1 MVSILQNSFGLFT
14 PIFIVRRLSR
24 HNRIDKHRQKVR
36 WARSRISL
44 ANGVTCT
51 AAEHCLAFGILN
63 GVRRLVAGVSESAFP
78 ATAGDLAWDGRQL
91 LQPHKHGCH

>member
-1 MVSILQNSFGLFT
+1 MVFVLQNSFGLFT
-14 PIFIVRRLSR
+14 LIFIVRRLSR

-63 GVRRLVAGVSESAFP
+63 GGTSHASSSLGDALERVSSAGGW
-78 ATAGDLAWDGRQL
+78 TLA
-91 LQPHKHGCH
+91 